1 MTTLESLPVTPIQCS
16 GPDAARNQWPARP
29 HEKDM
34 TMETLAILGIALIIG
49 LITLGVMVFAY
60 KASPTQSEKG

>member
-16 GPDAARNQWPARP
+16 GPDAARNQGLRALMKRN
-29 HEKDM
+29 M